1 MSVHHVTVLQI
12 MLHEAEAAAARHRDQ
27 GRGGRRQQD
36 LHQPAQRQDTRQHAR
51 LLYSA
56 VR

>member
-36 LHQPAQRQDTRQHAR
+36 LHQPAQRQDPRQHAR